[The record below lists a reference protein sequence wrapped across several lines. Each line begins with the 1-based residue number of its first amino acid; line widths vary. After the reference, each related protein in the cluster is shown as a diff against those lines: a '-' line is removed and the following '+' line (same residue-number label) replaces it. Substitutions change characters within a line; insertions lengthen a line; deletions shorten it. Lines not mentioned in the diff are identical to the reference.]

1 MGDEGDL
8 VAPRLTRGC
17 RCFAAS
23 QGDTLIGYGWL
34 STTAEWIGELE
45 VEITPAAGDA
55 YVWNCV
61 TLPPHRRQGLFRA
74 LLSRV
79 VAIGRKEGLNR
90 LWIGSVEDPA
100 EKAVVDAGFVR
111 VLNFDV
117 TSSGGMRNLEVS
129 AVATAAPDLVL
140 AARTAL
146 SRYGAP
152 LPFGVT
158 RDRSQKR
165 RH

>member
-8 VAPRLTRGC
+8 VVPRLARGC
-17 RCFAAS
+17 RCFAAW
-23 QGDTLIGYGWL
+23 QVETLIGYGWL
-34 STTAEWIGELE
+34 SRTAEWIGELE
-45 VEITPAAGDA
+45 VEITPAPGEA

-61 TLPPHRRQGLFRA
+61 TLPAHRRKGVFRA
-74 LLSRV
+74 LLRQV
-79 VAIGRKEGLNR
+79 GAIGRKEWLNR

-100 EKAVVDAGFVR
+100 EKAVVDAGFVPI
-111 VLNFDV
+111 LNFDV
-117 TSSGGMRNLEVS
+117 TSSGGMRNLEVT

-146 SRYGAP
+146 SRDGAV

-158 RDRSQKR
+158 IDRSQTR